1 MNKELLHTTKK
12 ILLFFAALIFLI
24 ITGCHFNSSYNNR
37 EEDKKDGEIVIS
49 EFYELLKNGDF
60 KATYKLFD
68 KRFFEITDTQKLNEI
83 YNLSL
88 EKLGEVESYEIE
100 KWETEAIIGT
110 DSRTNYV
117 FLCDV
122 KRSNFTSK
130 ESITLIKEKD
140 EITILS
146 YYVNSAGF
154 LNK

>member
-1 MNKELLHTTKK
+1 MKK
-12 ILLFFAALIFLI
+12 KMKTILNVFPLVLFVMFVS
-24 ITGCHFNSSYNNR
+24 CRFNSSYINR
-37 EEDKKDGEIVIS
+37 EEDKREGEIVIS
-49 EFYELLKNGDF
+49 EFYELLKNQDHKG
-60 KATYKLFD
+60 TYKLFN

-83 YNLSL
+83 YDISL
-88 EKLGEVESYEIE
+88 EKLGEVESFEIA

-110 DSRTNYV
+110 NSRTNYV

-130 ESITLIKEKD
+130 ETITLIKEKD